1 MTNQLRFTTG
11 DLETGEFNLDVAID
25 SKKESTLDSMVDA
38 IKMLIRNIDLK
49 HTCDEDYDLY
59 MNAMKEILGS
69 VGDSL
74 ICEGWGEGDFEEQ
87 NIKRTLIWFLKEH
100 GITTESVE

>member
-25 SKKESTLDSMVDA
+25 SKKGNTLDAMVDA

-59 MNAMKEILGS
+59 LNAMKKILGS
-69 VGDSL
+69 VVVSL
-74 ICEGWGEGDFEEQ
+74 VCEGWGDGDFENENMQ
-87 NIKRTLIWFLKEH
+87 RTLIGFLKEH
-100 GITTESVE
+100 GIATETEE